1 MARCGAFPILRRT
14 RLLTATSLPIRSSHG
29 QEAKVGG
36 LFPVYLSGSEKQ
48 CSLLLI
54 VHSFEL
60 RAMAR
65 LPHSPSFLRRKPH
78 PLVVPPSFS
87 FLAPSAVGFAAGG
100 VVSAAALL
108 WLCACFAAAARKAL
122 LASGPPAL
130 AIIIIIAIVP

>member
-1 MARCGAFPILRRT
+1 
-14 RLLTATSLPIRSSHG
+14 
-29 QEAKVGG
+29 
-36 LFPVYLSGSEKQ
+36 
-48 CSLLLI
+48 
-54 VHSFEL
+54 
-60 RAMAR
+60 MAR

-87 FLAPSAVGFAAGG
+87 SLAPSAVGFAAGG
-100 VVSAAALL
+100 VVSGLL